1 LGYSDYWK
9 SQPGTAEKYA
19 SKVSSPGKRFS
30 LNKLEEKAG
39 DDDSLNG
46 TPVGHGTRLV
56 NLKLNSVLDSGLGIE
71 ARNHSSRREL
81 QSIKVPGSGNSQT
94 SQNRQGCHIN
104 FSNEANVRFFRSE
117 ILVRHKPA
125 VGQEIHFN
133 LRE

>member
-1 LGYSDYWK
+1 MSYSDYWK

-46 TPVGHGTRLV
+46 IRVGHGTRKV
-56 NLKLNSVLDSGLGIE
+56 NLKLNSVLDSGPGIE
-71 ARNHSSRREL
+71 ERNHSSRREL
-81 QSIKVPGSGNSQT
+81 QNIKVRESENSQT
-94 SQNRQGCHIN
+94 SRNIQGSHIN
-104 FSNEANVRFFRSE
+104 FSNGANVRFFRSE
-117 ILVRHKPA
+117 ILVCHKPA
-125 VGQEIHFN
+125 VGQEINFN